1 MALIVEAVGQS
12 GVVERITVEGGAAV
26 INAQPGLTYR
36 ILDAS
41 GRPVNASATVRRVG
55 DHLIIEGLPE
65 ETTIQLADFFFVCTP
80 SDPCSLDLEGLGGAR
95 GETINQI
102 SEPIAALTD
111 GSFVLHAPAS
121 MATPVAP
128 EAEFS
133 AKPALAGLALLG
145 LVGGGG
151 GGSGGGSSGP
161 PPGTPV
167 VTSAPLTNDP
177 TPTITGTATPGASI
191 TLTLNVP
198 GSGPV
203 TFVTTADEAGNWT
216 IDTGAVPSTM
226 PPDGLPEGE
235 ITGLL
240 IAQNAGG
247 SSPDPIQFQ
256 IRIDTTPPVAV
267 AE

>member
-102 SEPIAALTD
+102 SEPIAALAD

-151 GGSGGGSSGP
+151 GGGGGGDGP
-161 PPGTPV
+161 PPPPPGSTTVTSPALDPEGKLVTNDLTPV
-167 VTSAPLTNDP
+167 IA
-177 TPTITGTATPGASI
+177 GTAQPGAII
-191 TLTLNVP
+191 TVTLDIP
-198 GSGPV
+198 GTGPV
-203 TFVTTADEAGNWT
+203 TFSTQANGDGNWAV
-216 IDTGAVPSTM
+216 DTGSLAPT
-226 PPDGLPEGE
+226 
-235 ITGLL
+235 TG
-240 IAQNAGG
+240 A
-247 SSPDPIQFQ
+247 
-256 IRIDTTPPVAV
+256 
-267 AE
+267 